1 MFPTLRVESI
11 LRTDPCLVNTCSAP
25 DRFATARRASLAV
38 GAAQRARRPSN
49 PLATANTKGWDGLKT
64 KSGLAVHLSVQFAIR
79 VDEVKFVLK
88 DHTGQGEL
96 VERVTLNIA
105 QADANIAEQ
114 KFTNGQIFLTTKRNR
129 VDRRSG
135 RDLPN
140 VVLQLFEFFAQV
152 LLSNALLVH
161 RPRRSIAR
169 ERSAREENHHR
180 CHLQHQGVLFK
191 ALENGVQLLVAT
203 LARHVDDRPDVSVE
217 FACVLVRRGRVLID
231 QFDEIGLGKDV
242 ALPKVRV
249 ELRARRS
256 RARTAEME
264 GVRSDGGTRRSPDEF
279 REWRF
284 ERWDSGRRE
293 GACCQSRIDVGRNER
308 TERWITIYGEASSLF
323 VERSWL
329 TNRRDCF
336 RTR

>member
-49 PLATANTKGWDGLKT
+49 PLATANTKGSDGLKT
-64 KSGLAVHLSVQFAIR
+64 KSGLAVHLSVQLAIR

-88 DHTGQGEL
+88 DHTGQSEL

-105 QADANIAEQ
+105 EQ
-114 KFTNGQIFLTTKRNR
+114 RFTNGQIFLTTKRNR

-140 VVLQLFEFFAQV
+140 VVLQLFEFFAQL

-161 RPRRSIAR
+161 RPRRSLAR
-169 ERSAREENHHR
+169 ERSAREENHRR
-180 CHLQHQGVLFK
+180 CHLQDQEVLFK
-191 ALENGVQLLVAT
+191 ALENGVQLLLAT
-203 LARHVDDRPDVSVE
+203 LARHVDDRPDVSVD
-217 FACVLVRRGRVLID
+217 FARVLVRRGRVLID

-284 ERWDSGRRE
+284 ERWDSGRGE
-293 GACCQSRIDVGRNER
+293 GACYQSRIDVGRNER
-308 TERWITIYGEASSLF
+308 TERWITIDGEASSLF